1 MLPPPPSSQNPHIL
15 AQSSYDSSSYGN
27 NESCTARM
35 QPIPRSPSTRGD
47 HHQQHTSY
55 REPKPLPQSYHPYG
69 RAFSGVSGFA
79 PYHGEQPSRYQS
91 FRGYDYY
98 GGVQS
103 LDSYGMM
110 LYRQGHLNHSLT
122 PPRQHSKGLPD
133 CSPDED
139 GESIGRPSS
148 AMNNLHQQQMTPG
161 KSKLAPQTKD
171 EKKPPRPYTE
181 YNIFFQLERERILG
195 ELEKERNGGG
205 DDDADADGI
214 KNEKVFEEGGIVDL
228 TPSSKDEDD
237 KTHDDRKYHTP
248 SSPGIVLNRPSD
260 SNDVVPRPDRFAHLQ
275 LAPLWYDSA
284 HRLAQSK
291 LNKSRRRHRKTHG
304 LVGFLELTK
313 RIATAWSEI
322 DPETKAYCKNIADRQ
337 LKIYKEEMKMVKK
350 TQTTPMDDPGE
361 NIKIVGNGD
370 SGGVSMQKQTNAQVH
385 QQMMQRMQ
393 EATAVAAGG
402 FFEGMRNTMGRP
414 HESKMIPP
422 TSPSR
427 KPGPSRSGG
436 STAQPILHHWWLQH
450 HQNHQQQGLYP
461 HSHQAQSQHRDGNP
475 PKQTY
480 EPPAIPPL
488 TPTSLE
494 YNNERI
500 PGYYGGGDGDVKH
513 SALEELMY
521 RRKLYGSRTAE
532 SQGPRRSPGT
542 SRQERSLNIAKQVI
556 TTEDDSGENN
566 KPHHGEND
574 KSAVPTGLIKPTDSY
589 LSPSNLEVSPYDDFH
604 KMSTMAI
611 TPSPSRLQVELPPHV
626 SKSRLTNSAIAA
638 EPAAEATMTPS
649 SLPMKK
655 RRKMLKR
662 EESASVDS
670 DPSAATPG
678 FCKDTS
684 LTPGSTTFSYAKDGF
699 SPNFAG
705 SDISPMSL
713 LSPSAMITPG
723 LKFGA
728 TPLSG
733 GLHHRKVLADDY
745 MTSTPL
751 PYIDWGSPHDNSPEE
766 AGSGHEHGMNNRFM
780 MFPPHLGVPGRV
792 TNSEPPGSRYYSSG
806 SSPYP
811 SNPYLP
817 GQSHLMTNA
826 FNREGA
832 FDLDDEVKIMWREL
846 ATHAKQRQMRERDV
860 AMAWMYS
867 QYGNDNL
874 KMAHSF
880 ASPVEGPDLVAG
892 GTSQGPGPAS
902 RGGNIGSDCGDDNDK
917 EEVQVPV

>member
-1 MLPPPPSSQNPHIL
+1 
-15 AQSSYDSSSYGN
+15 
-27 NESCTARM
+27 
-35 QPIPRSPSTRGD
+35 
-47 HHQQHTSY
+47 
-55 REPKPLPQSYHPYG
+55 
-69 RAFSGVSGFA
+69 
-79 PYHGEQPSRYQS
+79 
-91 FRGYDYY
+91 
-98 GGVQS
+98 
-103 LDSYGMM
+103 MM
-110 LYRQGHLNHSLT
+110 LYRQGHLGQPHT
-122 PPRQHSKGLPD
+122 TPRQHSEGLPD
-133 CSPDED
+133 YSPEED
-139 GESIGRPSS
+139 GESIDRPL
-148 AMNNLHQQQMTPG
+148 AMNNLQQQQMTQG
-161 KSKLAPQTKD
+161 KSKPTSQTKD

-195 ELEKERNGGG
+195 ELEKERKGGR
-205 DDDADADGI
+205 DDDADADDI
-214 KNEKVFEEGGIVDL
+214 KNEKISEDDGAVKKEGGIVDL
-228 TPSSKDEDD
+228 MPSSKDEDD
-237 KTHDDRKYHTP
+237 KNHEDRKYHTP

-260 SNDVVPRPDRFAHLQ
+260 SNDVVPRPGRFAHLQ
-275 LAPLWYDSA
+275 LAPLWYDST

-350 TQTTPMDDPGE
+350 TQTIPMDDAGE
-361 NIKIVGNGD
+361 NIKIVGNGGG
-370 SGGVSMQKQTNAQVH
+370 GGVSVQKQTKAQVH

-393 EATAVAAGG
+393 EATAAAATGG

-427 KPGPSRSGG
+427 KTGPSRSGG
-436 STAQPILHHWWLQH
+436 STSQPILHHGWQQH
-450 HQNHQQQGLYP
+450 HQHHQHQGLYP
-461 HSHQAQSQHRDGNP
+461 HSHQAQLQHRGGNP

-480 EPPAIPPL
+480 QPPAIPPL

-494 YNNERI
+494 NINERI
-500 PGYYGGGDGDVKH
+500 TGYYGGGDGDLKH

-521 RRKLYGSRTAE
+521 RRKLYGSRIAA

-542 SRQERSLNIAKQVI
+542 SRQERSLNTARQLI
-556 TTEDDSGENN
+556 TTEEENVDNSGENN
-566 KPHHGEND
+566 KPHQGENA
-574 KSAVPTGLIKPTDSY
+574 KSAVPTGLIKPSDSY
-589 LSPSNLEVSPYDDFH
+589 LSPSNLEVSPYEDFH
-604 KMSTMAI
+604 KRPTMAI
-611 TPSPSRLQVELPPHV
+611 TPSPSRRRVALPP
-626 SKSRLTNSAIAA
+626 SES
-638 EPAAEATMTPS
+638 ATMTPS

-670 DPSAATPG
+670 DPSTASPG
-678 FCKDTS
+678 FGKDTS
-684 LTPGSTTFSYAKDGF
+684 LTPGSTTFSYAEDGV
-699 SPNFAG
+699 SPNFHLAS

-728 TPLSG
+728 TPRSG

-751 PYIDWGSPHDNSPEE
+751 PYIDWGSPHDKSPEE
-766 AGSGHEHGMNNRFM
+766 AGSGHEYGMNHRFM
-780 MFPPHLGVPGRV
+780 MFPPHLGVPGYA
-792 TNSEPPGSRYYSSG
+792 TNNAPPPPPGHPSSRYYSSG
-806 SSPYP
+806 SSSYP

-817 GQSHLMTNA
+817 GQSHLMTND
-826 FNREGA
+826 FGSEGA

-880 ASPVEGPDLVAG
+880 ASPVEGPDLVVR
-892 GTSQGPGPAS
+892 GTSQGPDPAS
-902 RGGNIGSDCGDDNDK
+902 PGGNSGSDCGDDNKK
-917 EEVQVPV
+917 EDLKVPV